1 MPELELGTVVYL
13 LAVSYGMGV
22 MWYTVLGRTYANWMR
37 MAAFPLLGA
46 IIGEALWITH
56 LSSNPSQGLVFLG
69 FHVYVLL
76 AATFIGALVDITVS
90 WLAKEHPV
98 ADVVKTFQHTLHPR

>member
-1 MPELELGTVVYL
+1 MPELGLGNVVYL

-46 IIGEALWITH
+46 IIGEALWIT
-56 LSSNPSQGLVFLG
+56 LRGIMWRRP
-69 FHVYVLL
+69 VLDGPL
-76 AATFIGALVDITVS
+76 WS
-90 WLAKEHPV
+90 
-98 ADVVKTFQHTLHPR
+98 